1 MWAVKYSLKDVLD
14 YVVNPMK
21 TENKDFNDYEFQ
33 GLENVIEY
41 VEDDFK
47 TEKQFYVSGVN
58 CNP

>member
-1 MWAVKYSLKDVLD
+1 MATTSMWAVKYSLKDVLD

-47 TEKQFYVSGVN
+47 TEKQF
-58 CNP
+58 